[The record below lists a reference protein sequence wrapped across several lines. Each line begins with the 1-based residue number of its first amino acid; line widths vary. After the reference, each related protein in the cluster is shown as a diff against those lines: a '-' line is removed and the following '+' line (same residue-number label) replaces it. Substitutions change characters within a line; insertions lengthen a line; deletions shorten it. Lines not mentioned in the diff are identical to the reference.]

1 MLYSIQYSHR
11 TDQHSYTGLY
21 SLNDYVSN
29 TPTCT
34 VSRCADLTQPL
45 QTKFKRLLH
54 GYFHSPATLAQTQTM
69 NFLRVQSQLLEEFDR
84 FEYELWESRALREGS
99 NLFTDKVPDKFSQEI
114 SLYPKL

>member
-1 MLYSIQYSHR
+1 
-11 TDQHSYTGLY
+11 
-21 SLNDYVSN
+21 
-29 TPTCT
+29 
-34 VSRCADLTQPL
+34 
-45 QTKFKRLLH
+45 
-54 GYFHSPATLAQTQTM
+54 M